1 MIKIWDKKEKINGV
15 SADYVLESHRI
26 QENDEIFLVIN
37 DVTSKVTEIQNKLT
51 IAGIYNIDPNLTTL
65 EVGEEY
71 IRIKKEQEEKQ
82 QEDEKVS
89 EIEEMQLKQDEQE
102 KIIADLAYEL
112 MLLKGAK

>member
-1 MIKIWDKKEKINGV
+1 MIKIWNKKDAINGV
-15 SADYVLESHRI
+15 DADKVMESSGI
-26 QENDEIFLVIN
+26 KMEDEIFLIVN
-37 DVTSKVTEIQNKLT
+37 DVTNKVQEIQDKLT
-51 IAGIYNIDPNLTTL
+51 ITSIYNIDPKLTTL

-71 IRIKKEQEEKQ
+71 LKIREEQNKR

-89 EIEEMQLKQDEQE
+89 EIDEMQLKQEEQE

>member
-37 DVTSKVTEIQNKLT
+37 DATSKVTEIQNKLT

-71 IRIKKEQEEKQ
+71 LRIREEQNRQQEEEKTTLEKQ
-82 QEDEKVS
+82 A
-89 EIEEMQLKQDEQE
+89 E
-102 KIIADLAYEL
+102 KIKEL
-112 MLLKGAK
+112 EQGQANTEYILMEGGLI

>member
-51 IAGIYNIDPNLTTL
+51 IAGIYNIDPKLTTL

-71 IRIKKEQEEKQ
+71 LRIREEQNKQ
-82 QEDEKVS
+82 QEEETTTLEKQANRIA
-89 EIEEMQLKQDEQE
+89 ELEQGQANTE
-102 KIIADLAYEL
+102 YIL
-112 MLLKGAK
+112 MEGGLI

>member
-26 QENDEIFLVIN
+26 QKNDEIFLVIN

-71 IRIKKEQEEKQ
+71 LRIKAEEEEKQ
-82 QEDEKVS
+82 KLEQIT
-89 EIEEMQLKQDEQE
+89 IEQQAE
-102 KIIADLAYEL
+102 KIKEL
-112 MLLKGAK
+112 EQGQANTEYILMEGGLI